1 MLISMT
7 GFGKAISKTTENK
20 KHIEIK
26 TLNSKHLDINIK
38 IPIAYKEKEIEL
50 RTIIAK
56 KLIRGKIELN
66 VYDELDGNEQDLP
79 INTNMVKT
87 YFKQFKKIAD
97 ELNINADKELLPII
111 MKMPDILTNKSLQI
125 DENEWVN
132 FLKYLDEAI
141 NEVINFRKQEGEE
154 LEKDITKRIANI
166 LELLKQVEPFEKQR
180 VDNISQRIKN
190 NLSNFLDNDNV
201 DENRFEQEMIYYLEK
216 LDITEEKV
224 RLKTHCNYFLQTIK
238 TDEPVGK
245 KIGFIT
251 QEMGREINT
260 LGSKANNSDI
270 QRIVILMKDE
280 LEKIKEQMLNI
291 L

>member
-20 KHIEIK
+20 KYIEIK